1 MKRSDVKDRFL
12 KYFTDALML
21 EHSNYPDKATLTSDK
36 KSIQVQKVD
45 PMTYLELKDFGLA
58 EKTKDQEELE
68 IGRKAKDLP

>member
-1 MKRSDVKDRFL
+1 
-12 KYFTDALML
+12 LML